1 MIEAFHSNWT
11 RPFFYSNQHKEYYIE
26 NFEILT
32 TILSALKWRE
42 KNGSIKMITDKVG
55 ADYYKSIGLDEIWD
69 LGIDIALDDINDK
82 IDSNIFWAAGKLYAL
97 KIQKSPCVMIDTDFI
112 VWENIESILKDT
124 EVSVIHKEKISKEVY
139 PDRDYFKFKN
149 GYSLDE
155 ELDWSVLPSNT
166 AFIYISNDDFKN
178 YYTKSAIDFMNNLE
192 CDHNKI
198 TNMVFAEQR
207 LISMCA
213 KRKNIE
219 INEIMS
225 LDTLFSMKQ
234 NLFTHTWGYKREMRM
249 DFNKRREF
257 CIRCITRIIKDYP
270 EYEKIIAN
278 IESLKEYYDEFKK
291 SYYIKFDESEK
302 NIIYSKV

>member
-11 RPFFYSNQHKEYYIE
+11 RPFFNANPHKEYYIE
-26 NFEILT
+26 DFEILT

-42 KNGSIKMITDKVG
+42 KNGSVKMITDKVG
-55 ADYYKSIGLDEIWD
+55 ANYYKSMGLDKIWD
-69 LGIDIALDDINDK
+69 LGIDISLDDINYK

-97 KIQKSPCVMIDTDFI
+97 RAQKSPCVMIDTDFI
-112 VWENIESILKDT
+112 VWESVENILNDT
-124 EVSVIHKEKISKEVY
+124 EVSVIHKEKIVKEVY
-139 PDRDYFKFKN
+139 PDKDYFKFKN

-166 AFIYISNDDFKN
+166 AFMYISNEEFKN
-178 YYTKSAIDFMNNLE
+178 YYITSAIDFMNNLD
-192 CDHNKI
+192 CGDDKI

-219 INEIMS
+219 INEIMT
-225 LDTLFSMKQ
+225 LDNLFSRKQ
-234 NLFTHTWGYKREMRM
+234 KLFTHTWGYKKEMRS

-257 CIRCITRIIKDYP
+257 CIRCIIRIIKDYP
-270 EYEKIIAN
+270 EYEDVISS
-278 IESLKEYYDEFKK
+278 IESLKRYYNVIKK
-291 SYYIKFDESEK
+291 GFYI
-302 NIIYSKV
+302 

>member
-11 RPFFYSNQHKEYYIE
+11 RPFFNANPHKEYYIE
-26 NFEILT
+26 DFEILT

-42 KNGSIKMITDKVG
+42 KNGSVKMITDKVG
-55 ADYYKSIGLDEIWD
+55 ANYYKSMGLDKIWD
-69 LGIDIALDDINDK
+69 LGIDISLDDINYK

-97 KIQKSPCVMIDTDFI
+97 RAQKSPCVMIDTDFI
-112 VWENIESILKDT
+112 VWESVENILNDT
-124 EVSVIHKEKISKEVY
+124 EVSVIHKEKIVKEVY
-139 PDRDYFKFKN
+139 PDKDYFKFKN

-166 AFIYISNDDFKN
+166 AFMYISNEEFKN
-178 YYTKSAIDFMNNLE
+178 YYITSAIDFMNNLD
-192 CDHNKI
+192 CGDDKI

-219 INEIMS
+219 INEIMT
-225 LDTLFSMKQ
+225 LDNLFSRKQ
-234 NLFTHTWGYKREMRM
+234 KLFTHTWGYKKEMRS

-257 CIRCITRIIKDYP
+257 CIRCIIRIIKDYP
-270 EYEKIIAN
+270 EYEEIISS
-278 IESLKEYYDEFKK
+278 IEPLKGYYAEIKK
-291 SYYIKFDESEK
+291 GYYI
-302 NIIYSKV
+302 

>member
-11 RPFFYSNQHKEYYIE
+11 RPFFNANPHKEYYIE
-26 NFEILT
+26 DFEILT

-42 KNGSIKMITDKVG
+42 KNGSVKMITDKVG
-55 ADYYKSIGLDEIWD
+55 ANYYKSMGLDKIWD
-69 LGIDIALDDINDK
+69 LGIDISLDDINYK

-97 KIQKSPCVMIDTDFI
+97 RAQKSPCVMIDTEFI
-112 VWENIESILKDT
+112 VWESVENILNDT
-124 EVSVIHKEKISKEVY
+124 EVSVIHKEKIVKEVY
-139 PDRDYFKFKN
+139 PDKDYFKFKN

-166 AFIYISNDDFKN
+166 AFMYISNEEFKN
-178 YYTKSAIDFMNNLE
+178 YYITSAIDFMNNLD
-192 CDHNKI
+192 CGDDKI

-219 INEIMS
+219 INEIMT
-225 LDTLFSMKQ
+225 LDNLFSRKQ
-234 NLFTHTWGYKREMRM
+234 KLFTHTWGYKKEMRS

-257 CIRCITRIIKDYP
+257 CIRCIIRIIKDYP
-270 EYEKIIAN
+270 EYEDVISS
-278 IESLKEYYDEFKK
+278 IESLKRYYNEIKK
-291 SYYIKFDESEK
+291 GFYI
-302 NIIYSKV
+302 

>member
-11 RPFFYSNQHKEYYIE
+11 RPFFNANPHKEYYIE
-26 NFEILT
+26 DFEILT

-55 ADYYKSIGLDEIWD
+55 ANYYKSIGLEKIWD
-69 LGIDIALDDINDK
+69 LRIDISLDDINYK

-97 KIQKSPCVMIDTDFI
+97 KSQKSPCVMIDTDFI
-112 VWENIESILKDT
+112 VWENIQNILSNT
-124 EVSVIHKEKISKEVY
+124 EVSVIHKEKIVKEVY
-139 PDRDYFKFKN
+139 PDKDYFKFKN

-155 ELDWSVLPSNT
+155 EWDWSVLPSNT
-166 AFIYISNDDFKN
+166 AFMYISNGEFKK
-178 YYTKSAIDFMNNLE
+178 YYTTSAIDFMNNLHYS
-192 CDHNKI
+192 DDKI

-225 LDTLFSMKQ
+225 LDNLFS
-234 NLFTHTWGYKREMRM
+234 T
-249 DFNKRREF
+249 
-257 CIRCITRIIKDYP
+257 
-270 EYEKIIAN
+270 
-278 IESLKEYYDEFKK
+278 YDERIVSRLVGNYNICYFFGDDIRFKNK
-291 SYYIKFDESEK
+291 KMS
-302 NIIYSKV
+302 